1 MTQITINKSR
11 TASEKHPAEW
21 VPHPDGGEY
30 LIYGLHKTNF
40 QHFQNDHLVA
50 QKTLKDDGVFVSD
63 EDIEEANRKFAG
75 IIGKYLVAGWKDT
88 PINLEFSPENSESLM
103 MYGATEQNPDYGMDL
118 ALWIIKQAKVVQ
130 ERAIAAKVKAVG
142 KSHSTTDGKLDTKA
156 CPKSKKSKEKP
167 LE

>member
-11 TASEKHPAEW
+11 KTSEKYPSEW

-50 QKTLKDDGVFVSD
+50 QKTLKDDGVFMSD

-75 IIGKYLVAGWKDT
+75 IIGKYLVAGWKDI
-88 PINLEFSPENSESLM
+88 PLDLEFSPENAESLM
-103 MYGATEQNPDYGMDL
+103 MYGATEQNSDYGMDL
-118 ALWIIKQAKVVQ
+118 ALWIFKQAKVVQ
-130 ERAIAAKVKAVG
+130 KRAIVAKTKAVG
-142 KSHSTTDGKLDTKA
+142 KSQSTTDGKRATQA
-156 CPKSKKSKEKP
+156 CPKSRKSKEKP